1 MAFVAA
7 VAAVDDDL
15 HATVLRSDAVV
26 GVDSYNFQYE
36 TSNGINAQASGQLK
50 NLGPEQEAI
59 VSQGQY
65 GWTDTDGQKF
75 DIQYVA
81 DENGYQPQGAHL
93 PTPPPIPAQIAR
105 ALEWLAAHPPKPEQ

>member
-1 MAFVAA
+1 MACVAA

-15 HATVLRSDAVV
+15 HAQVLRSDSTVNA
-26 GVDSYNFQYE
+26 DSYQWKYE
-36 TSNGINAQASGQLK
+36 TSNGIGAEATGELR

-59 VSQGQY
+59 VSRGQY
-65 GWTDTDGQKF
+65 GWTDKDGQKF

-105 ALEWLAAHPPKPEQ
+105 ALEWLAAHPPAPEH